1 VANQYYYPDINEG
14 TNEARYGWLIPL
26 LLKANRTCELLHKI
40 SPDNE
45 LGVTTYGGILDV
57 KARIHD
63 DSGQPALALATFRQA
78 EEFFAAAERKGLVNA
93 HGHDIWRKMIS
104 SAAFAYFS
112 AHQLETAK
120 RYFLRALAMPE
131 LGAIGGVNVMPCM
144 ARYHKERREWVEM
157 TMCLQEALT
166 LLPKF

>member
-1 VANQYYYPDINEG
+1 MLQ
-14 TNEARYGWLIPL
+14 
-26 LLKANRTCELLHKI
+26 ANRACELLQNL
-40 SPDNE
+40 PDTAVR
-45 LGVTTYGGILDV
+45 VTTYGAMLDV
-57 KARIHD
+57 KIRIYD
-63 DSGQPALALATFRQA
+63 DLKQPALAIATFLQA